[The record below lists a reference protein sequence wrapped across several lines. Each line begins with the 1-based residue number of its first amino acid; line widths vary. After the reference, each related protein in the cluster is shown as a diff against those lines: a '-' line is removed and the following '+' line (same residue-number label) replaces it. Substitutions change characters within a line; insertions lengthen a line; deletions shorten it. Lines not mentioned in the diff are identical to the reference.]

1 MPSMHAVDKRISKLD
16 DKSLEVMQIDTQNK
30 KKKVKKMEHRIQDL

>member
-1 MPSMHAVDKRISKLD
+1 MPSTHAVDKRISKLD

-30 KKKVKKMEHRIQDL
+30 KKVKKVEHRIQDL